1 MRQLH
6 SILFIEPDDSLDMYA
21 YYLRESGFTVQTA
34 DTTDDGL
41 RRASDADVI
50 VTWIRV
56 PGDEVELVRRL
67 RNTDA
72 TRHTPVIVLTAC
84 GSEVEQWRALVAGCD
99 MFLQKPC
106 PPERLVNEIRWVLTH
121 GRLALPQPARAHL
134 DYRNRRAS

>member
-1 MRQLH
+1 MLK
-6 SILFIEPDDSLDMYA
+6 FTSLK
-21 YYLRESGFTVQTA
+21 TA
-34 DTTDDGL
+34 ALVRVTAVATTLLIQACGGGGAVAQS
-41 RRASDADVI
+41 ASDADVI

-56 PGDEVELVRRL
+56 PGDEVELVGRL

-134 DYRNRRAS
+134 NYRNRRAS